1 MVTKYHPFIF
11 GDFLVNSHHMI
22 KEFLMKQVIKRQL
35 KGVPDAEVERIMAI
49 VEKNPELFKKIGDEI
64 QAKVKAGRSQ
74 MAASMEVMR
83 AHQSELQKALGK

>member
-1 MVTKYHPFIF
+1 
-11 GDFLVNSHHMI
+11 MI
-22 KEFLMKQVIKRQL
+22 KDFLMKQVIKRQL
-35 KGVPDAEVERIMAI
+35 KGMPEAEVNRIIML

-83 AHQSELQKALGK
+83 AHQAELQKVLK

>member
-1 MVTKYHPFIF
+1 
-11 GDFLVNSHHMI
+11 MI

-35 KGVPDAEVERIMAI
+35 KGVPEAEVNRIIAL

-83 AHQSELQKALGK
+83 AHQAELQKVLK

>member
-1 MVTKYHPFIF
+1 
-11 GDFLVNSHHMI
+11 MI

-35 KGVPDAEVERIMAI
+35 KGVPDAEIERIMAL

-83 AHQSELQKALGK
+83 AHQGELQKVLQK

>member
-1 MVTKYHPFIF
+1 
-11 GDFLVNSHHMI
+11 MI
-22 KEFLMKQVIKRQL
+22 KEFLLKQVIKRQL
-35 KGVPDAEVERIMAI
+35 KGVPEAEVDRIIAL

-83 AHQSELQKALGK
+83 AHQSELQKVLQQ

>member
-1 MVTKYHPFIF
+1 
-11 GDFLVNSHHMI
+11 MI

-35 KGVPDAEVERIMAI
+35 KGVPEAEVNRIIAL

-83 AHQSELQKALGK
+83 AHQAELQKILK

>member
-1 MVTKYHPFIF
+1 
-11 GDFLVNSHHMI
+11 MI
-22 KEFLMKQVIKRQL
+22 KEFLLKQVVKRQL
-35 KGVPDAEVERIMAI
+35 KGVPEAEVDRILAI

-83 AHQSELQKALGK
+83 AHQSELQKVLQK

>member
-1 MVTKYHPFIF
+1 
-11 GDFLVNSHHMI
+11 
-22 KEFLMKQVIKRQL
+22 MKQVIKRQL
-35 KGVPDAEVERIMAI
+35 KGMPEAEVNRIIML

-83 AHQSELQKALGK
+83 AHQAELQKVLK